1 MKTQDVNNE
10 PSPSVHVNV
19 PSGDHD
25 SGTESKVC

>member
-1 MKTQDVNNE
+1 MKTKDVNE

-19 PSGDHD
+19 PSGDRD

>member
-1 MKTQDVNNE
+1 MKTKDATNE
-10 PSPSVHVNV
+10 SSPSVDVNV